1 MKKLMVRYVNL
12 DKYLC
17 MTMSKKDIEKFREEI
32 ESVVKRLTSVES
44 EVSKVKE
51 EKTKLQSDLLQFLNY
66 SRPDLGRTSTHG
78 PTWLPIRGSFVFLY
92 ASLHLSTSE

>member
-44 EVSKVKE
+44 EV
-51 EKTKLQSDLLQFLNY
+51 EKTKLQSDLLE
-66 SRPDLGRTSTHG
+66 SRRDLENQR
-78 PTWLPIRGSFVFLY
+78 
-92 ASLHLSTSE
+92 